1 MRKAFMKR
9 HWIAT
14 LAALAAVVVVAL
26 PATAAKKSTP
36 EYDLLAPLVGSI
48 EKPSAGDTD
57 GYGAADFRIKGNKV
71 CFRIIATDIA
81 PVTAAHIHKG
91 GPDAAGPIEVD
102 LFTFK
107 GKSQT
112 LPPRITGCAKTT
124 AVIAKAIAKKPA
136 DYYVNV
142 HNGDF
147 PGGALRGQ
155 LSK

>member
-1 MRKAFMKR
+1 MQR
-9 HWIAT
+9 HWIAA
-14 LAALAAVVVVAL
+14 LAALAAVAVVAL
-26 PATAAKKSTP
+26 PATAAKQPPK
-36 EYDLLAPLVGSI
+36 EYDLLAPLDGSL
-48 EKPSAGDTD
+48 EKPNAGDPD
-57 GYGAADFRIKGNKV
+57 GYGAADFRLKGNKV
-71 CFRIIATDIA
+71 CFRILAQGIAT
-81 PVTAAHIHKG
+81 VTAAHIHKG
-91 GPDAAGPIEVD
+91 GPEVAGPIEVD

-112 LPPRITGCAKTT
+112 LPPRISGCAKSTT
-124 AVIAKAIAKKPA
+124 TIVKAIAKKPG

>member
-1 MRKAFMKR
+1 MQR
-9 HWIAT
+9 HWIAI
-14 LAALAAVVVVAL
+14 LAALAAVALVAL
-26 PATAAKKSTP
+26 PATAAKKPTP
-36 EYDLLAPLVGSI
+36 EYDLLAPLAGSL
-48 EKPSAGDTD
+48 EKPNPGDPD
-57 GYGAADFRIKGNKV
+57 GYGAADFRLKGNKV
-71 CFRIIATDIA
+71 CFRILAEGIA

-91 GPDAAGPIEVD
+91 GPNDAGPIEVD

-124 AVIAKAIAKKPA
+124 TTIVKAIAKKPSA
-136 DYYVNV
+136 YYVNV

>member
-1 MRKAFMKR
+1 M
-9 HWIAT
+9 
-14 LAALAAVVVVAL
+14 LVAL
-26 PATAAKKSTP
+26 PATAAKKSVP
-36 EYDLLAPLVGSI
+36 EYDLLAPLDGSL
-48 EKPSAGDTD
+48 EKPNAGDPD
-57 GYGAADFRIKGNKV
+57 GYGAADFRIKGNRV
-71 CFRIIATDIA
+71 CFRIIAEGIA

-91 GPDAAGPIEVD
+91 GPNDAGPIEVD

-124 AVIAKAIAKKPA
+124 AAIAKAIAKKPG

-142 HNGDF
+142 HNADF

-155 LSK
+155 LTK

>member
-1 MRKAFMKR
+1 MERR
-9 HWIAT
+9 WIVL
-14 LAALAAVVVVAL
+14 LAAIAAGLLVAL
-26 PATAAKKSTP
+26 PATAAKKKPTP
-36 EYDLLAPLVGSI
+36 EYDLLAALNGAQ
-48 EKPSAGDTD
+48 ERPSAGDPD
-57 GYGAADFRIKGNKV
+57 GVGAADFRIKGNRV
-71 CFRIIATDIA
+71 CFRIIASGIE

-91 GPDAAGPIEVD
+91 GPEDAGPIEVD

-124 AVIAKAIAKKPA
+124 TTIAKAIAKKPG

-142 HNGDF
+142 HNGPF

-155 LSK
+155 LTK

>member
-1 MRKAFMKR
+1 MRR
-9 HWIAT
+9 SWIAV
-14 LAALAAVVVVAL
+14 LAALASAALVAL
-26 PATAAKKSTP
+26 PAVAAKKKPTP
-36 EYDLLAPLVGSI
+36 EYDLLAPLAGKL
-48 EKPSAGDTD
+48 EKPDAGDPD

-71 CFRIIATDIA
+71 CFRIIAADIA

-91 GPDAAGPIEVD
+91 GPGVAGPVEVD
-102 LFTFK
+102 LFTSK

-112 LPPRITGCAKTT
+112 LPPRITGCTKTT
-124 AVIAKAIAKKPA
+124 TTITKAIAKRPG

-142 HNGDF
+142 HNDAF